1 MRAAKLV
8 VMTVAGAVSH
18 DRERRWKSKG
28 HEAQRLDEGKGEGG
42 EEEGK
47 VVVTEVGRTK
57 PGLTI

>member
-1 MRAAKLV
+1 MRAATLV

-18 DRERRWKSKG
+18 DREWRRKSKG
-28 HEAQRLDEGKGEGG
+28 HEAQRLDEGESEGG

-47 VVVTEVGRTK
+47 VVVAEVGCGK